1 MKREGHLFEKI
12 CDLDNIFRAIE
23 NAAKGKKHRRVVCNV
38 MEHKQEA
45 AEAIRGML
53 VTKQYRPKPYRTF
66 VIKDGATQKE
76 RTIFCPAFY
85 PDQIIHWALIQV
97 TQTVLQRG
105 MYVFCCGSIP
115 GRGIGYGKR
124 YIERWMRR
132 DRKNTK
138 YCLKLDI
145 KKYYPSIN
153 QDVLK
158 TVFRRKIKDA
168 DVLWL
173 IDVIIDSHRQGLP
186 IGYYTSQWWANF
198 YLEGLDHY
206 IKEKLHVKYYLRYM
220 DDMVL
225 FGRNKKELH
234 RVRRQIAEYIAP
246 LSLTLKENWQVF
258 RVDSR
263 PVDMLG
269 FRFYRNKTTLR
280 RKNALRIRRRISKM
294 RKKKTIP
301 VRDARAVLSYLG
313 WIRHSDSR
321 KYYAKYIRPYINIKK
336 LKEAIRNED
345 RKQHQTGGGGNRDCR
360 KRDRGSNPAGEHHR
374 GNAGGRDNVPVR
386 RIPDAGTVSG

>member
-1 MKREGHLFEKI
+1 MKREGYLYKKV

-23 NAAKGKKHRRVVCNV
+23 NAAKGKKHRRVVRNV

-45 AEAIRGML
+45 AEAIRDML
-53 VTKQYRPKPYRTF
+53 VTKQYRPRPYRKF

-138 YCLKLDI
+138 YCLKMDI

-158 TVFRRKIKDA
+158 AAFRRKIKDA
-168 DVLWL
+168 DVL
-173 IDVIIDSHRQGLP
+173 HQ
-186 IGYYTSQWWANF
+186 
-198 YLEGLDHY
+198 LE
-206 IKEKLHVKYYLRYM
+206 
-220 DDMVL
+220 
-225 FGRNKKELH
+225 
-234 RVRRQIAEYIAP
+234 
-246 LSLTLKENWQVF
+246 
-258 RVDSR
+258 
-263 PVDMLG
+263 
-269 FRFYRNKTTLR
+269 
-280 RKNALRIRRRISKM
+280 
-294 RKKKTIP
+294 
-301 VRDARAVLSYLG
+301 
-313 WIRHSDSR
+313 
-321 KYYAKYIRPYINIKK
+321 
-336 LKEAIRNED
+336 
-345 RKQHQTGGGGNRDCR
+345 
-360 KRDRGSNPAGEHHR
+360 
-374 GNAGGRDNVPVR
+374 
-386 RIPDAGTVSG
+386 